1 MRRSIILSAAAVA
14 LLCSPRLLSQ
24 SARRYTG
31 ADGKLRV
38 ALAQQPFSPNATVP
52 GPRTMA
58 EGGIQ
63 QQLAVL
69 GATVRVEAAALTPD
83 ENPEYGGWKRLGLA
97 LGHFADIVT
106 RNERDGYFTVGLFA
120 TCLS

>member
-1 MRRSIILSAAAVA
+1 MRAMATLRRFVFLPAAIVIVLSA
-14 LLCSPRLLSQ
+14 PPLLSQ
-24 SARRYTG
+24 SARRYSG

-63 QQLAVL
+63 PQLL
-69 GATVRVEAAALTPD
+69 
-83 ENPEYGGWKRLGLA
+83 
-97 LGHFADIVT
+97 IV
-106 RNERDGYFTVGLFA
+106 A
-120 TCLS
+120 S